1 MDDQEMKRRDIEAK
15 MIQMEEEY
23 QARQT
28 EMDKKDETIKKL
40 RKQVDSME
48 KGLQDD
54 SDFVAL
60 NLNGLA
66 DLEAKLSFMAQE
78 KEEIEKTIAQERA
91 QNEHAVIALKETIE
105 EMQEQ
110 VQEARM
116 VQTKLTIYEKRM
128 EELPQFQ
135 SKVK

>member
-78 KEEIEKTIAQERA
+78 KEEIEKTIALERA

-110 VQEARM
+110 V
-116 VQTKLTIYEKRM
+116 
-128 EELPQFQ
+128 
-135 SKVK
+135 

>member
-40 RKQVDSME
+40 RKQVESME

-78 KEEIEKTIAQERA
+78 KEEIEKTIALERA

>member
-1 MDDQEMKRRDIEAK
+1 MKRRDIEAK

-40 RKQVDSME
+40 RKQVESME

-78 KEEIEKTIAQERA
+78 KEEIEKTIALERA